1 MGRSPSVWIGWEGE
15 LSPELRVGLPNRRR
29 MRVERSARVQNCARA
44 VGEREEAPEEGVA
57 HARAFF
63 RRSDEAVERAP
74 SVTGTSP
81 LDDCWAASASLMET
95 VQKYAA
101 RCGSRAGCFL
111 DCRDGRADAAAPR
124 LEQ

>member
-1 MGRSPSVWIGWEGE
+1 M
-15 LSPELRVGLPNRRR
+15 
-29 MRVERSARVQNCARA
+29 ERSARVQICARA
-44 VGEREEAPEEGVA
+44 VGEREEAPEEWSG
-57 HARAFF
+57 HPCDFLHP
-63 RRSDEAVERAP
+63 SDEAVDGAP
-74 SVTGTSP
+74 SVTGRPP

-124 LEQ
+124 LQQ

>member
-1 MGRSPSVWIGWEGE
+1 M
-15 LSPELRVGLPNRRR
+15 
-29 MRVERSARVQNCARA
+29 ERSARVQNCARA

-74 SVTGTSP
+74 SDAGTLP
-81 LDDCWAASASLMET
+81 LGVCWAASASLMEASE
-95 VQKYAA
+95 KYAA
-101 RCGSRAGCFL
+101 RCGSRAGCLL

-124 LEQ
+124 LEQRWISRS